1 MIQNLRKLELFY
13 HSINLSDQL
22 LSLDTTK
29 LIKKDIKEKTNNT
42 TNESTGDLSKFIKF
56 NLINSNNLNIYKIVD
71 DLLGKIVSCESSN
84 EIKIKYLELIKE
96 YLVYN
101 LINKKDTIVKE
112 NLYIA
117 VYIEILIMTS
127 FKFKLDTCIQFKEKI
142 KDNMV
147 SK

>member
-1 MIQNLRKLELFY
+1 
-13 HSINLSDQL
+13 
-22 LSLDTTK
+22 LDTTK

>member
-1 MIQNLRKLELFY
+1 M
-13 HSINLSDQL
+13 
-22 LSLDTTK
+22 DTTK